1 MTESLALEVRLPV
14 AFDTAV
20 AATRAALKT
29 EGFGILTEIDLR
41 AAFKEKLGHDFRPY
55 IILGACNPPLAFA
68 AVTADPAVGLLL
80 PCNVVVDGVG
90 EQESLVRLTDPA
102 ALLAASPAGMTPALS
117 AIAADARHRMER
129 VVLALRGGSQA

>member
-1 MTESLALEVRLPV
+1 MKA
-14 AFDTAV
+14 
-20 AATRAALKT
+20 

-55 IILGACNPPLAFA
+55 VILGACNPPLAFA
-68 AVTADPAVGLLL
+68 AVTADPGVGLLL